1 MGGYKRYMS
10 MKTII
15 LIGEANTGKSRA
27 IFEVVKTLWNINP
40 TYEVIGA
47 ISSPELFDG
56 KGYAPNHS
64 DLVTV
69 FDVNGKRVLFVSATD
84 DSECINRL
92 KNTLDELAQK
102 RYSIDILVTSC
113 RRFDS
118 EQFNLMVKTMNWN
131 VRGRLLYDSGNEEI
145 IQIPLLSVKY
155 ESAYN
160 DVVDWYNLLSANLLT
175 NVVLNELK

>member
-1 MGGYKRYMS
+1 

-15 LIGEANTGKSRA
+15 VIGEAKTGKSRA
-27 IFEVVKTLWNINP
+27 IFEVAKTLWNINP
-40 TYEVIGA
+40 AYEVIGA

-69 FDVNGKRVLFVSATD
+69 FDVNGKRVLVVSATD

-131 VRGRLLYDSGNEEI
+131 VRGRLLYDSRNEEI
-145 IQIPLLSVKY
+145 VQIPLLRVKY

-160 DVVDWYNLLSANLLT
+160 DVVSWYNLLSANLLT
-175 NVVLNELK
+175 KVVLNELKQL